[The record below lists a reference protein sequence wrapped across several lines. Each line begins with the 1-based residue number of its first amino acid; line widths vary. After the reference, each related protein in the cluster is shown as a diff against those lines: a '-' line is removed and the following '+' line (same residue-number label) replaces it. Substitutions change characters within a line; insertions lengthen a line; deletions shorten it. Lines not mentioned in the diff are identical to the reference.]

1 LALKC
6 VLSIQYARASNEV
19 DQTGS
24 GRNAFV
30 AEEANRLGEQAL
42 INLRELSE
50 ITAQFQRRRDYCSAG
65 ARAADLPDSGPS
77 RPSHRG
83 RE

>member
-6 VLSIQYARASNEV
+6 VLSFQYARASNEV
-19 DQTGS
+19 DHTGS

-30 AEEANRLGEQAL
+30 AEEVNRLGEQAL

-50 ITAQFQRRRDYCSAG
+50 DN
-65 ARAADLPDSGPS
+65 
-77 RPSHRG
+77 RG
-83 RE
+83 IST